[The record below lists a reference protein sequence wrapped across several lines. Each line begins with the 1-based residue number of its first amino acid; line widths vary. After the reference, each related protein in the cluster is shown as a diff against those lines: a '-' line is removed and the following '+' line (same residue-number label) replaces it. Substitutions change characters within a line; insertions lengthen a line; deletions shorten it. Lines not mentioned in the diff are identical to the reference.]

1 MNVHR
6 CSDVKSNA
14 IIKIIIIMRYIG
26 IDVNFIYDVRLT
38 HTDDLKN
45 TKRTPNRNNENQ
57 NISFTFAP

>member
-1 MNVHR
+1 
-6 CSDVKSNA
+6 
-14 IIKIIIIMRYIG
+14 MRYIG